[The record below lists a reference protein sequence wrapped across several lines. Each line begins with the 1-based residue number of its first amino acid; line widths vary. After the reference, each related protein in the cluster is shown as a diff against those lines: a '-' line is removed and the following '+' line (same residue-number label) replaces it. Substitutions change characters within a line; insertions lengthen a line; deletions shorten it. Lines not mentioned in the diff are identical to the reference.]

1 MTQVSANAR
10 GKPNHHPSADL
21 SVNTSPSL
29 PPAQLL
35 ITGMLIAAGV
45 SLALATRA
53 PLAVTVLGLIIFGVL
68 HNILEI
74 RYVAGRFAS
83 LLTGRFLILLLSL
96 TSGIALCRLSAQFW
110 PDVARYAEIGIGYL
124 ILLLILTS
132 GIALCR
138 LTAQFWPDVARYA
151 EIGIGY
157 LILLAGCRIG
167 LRGGWLVVAVAV
179 LAVAA
184 IGSFSYPAYH
194 FVVLTHLHN
203 LVPLIFLW
211 DWARRITQPRERLGF
226 RLTQVLWIV
235 ILPLSILLGSVDRW
249 ISAGPGV
256 VARFVGDGSRVIA
269 GAAPPESA
277 TQIGLRFLVMFAFM
291 QTMHYV
297 VWVGF
302 LPRFAP
308 DATAAFDARV
318 PWLAGRRAWLVGLG
332 AGAFLAVL
340 FLSDYFQGR
349 ALYGALATYHAYLE
363 FPVLLALLMAPRQF
377 MTATPLI
384 PATRR

>member
-1 MTQVSANAR
+1 M
-10 GKPNHHPSADL
+10 
-21 SVNTSPSL
+21 
-29 PPAQLL
+29 PPARLL
-35 ITGMLIAAGV
+35 ITGMLVVAGV

-53 PLAVTVLGLIIFGVL
+53 PLTVTVLGLILFGVL

-83 LLTGRFLILLLSL
+83 LLTGRFLILLLIL
-96 TSGIALCRLSAQFW
+96 TTGIALCRLSAQFW
-110 PDVARYAEIGIGYL
+110 PDAARN
-124 ILLLILTS
+124 
-132 GIALCR
+132 
-138 LTAQFWPDVARYA
+138 A

-167 LRGGWLVVAVAV
+167 LRGGWLVVAVVV
-179 LAVAA
+179 LAVASL
-184 IGSFSYPAYH
+184 GSFSYPAYH

-211 DWARRITQPRERLGF
+211 DWARRIPPRARLGF

-269 GAAPPESA
+269 GAAPPEVA

-318 PWLAGRRAWLVGLG
+318 PWLAGRRAWLVGLV
-332 AGAFLAVL
+332 AGGFLAVL

-349 ALYGALATYHAYLE
+349 ALYGALGDLSRVPGIPGPAGAGDVTPA
-363 FPVLLALLMAPRQF
+363 VRSGD
-377 MTATPLI
+377 TAFRTPFI

>member
-1 MTQVSANAR
+1 M
-10 GKPNHHPSADL
+10 
-21 SVNTSPSL
+21 
-29 PPAQLL
+29 
-35 ITGMLIAAGV
+35 
-45 SLALATRA
+45 
-53 PLAVTVLGLIIFGVL
+53 
-68 HNILEI
+68 
-74 RYVAGRFAS
+74 
-83 LLTGRFLILLLSL
+83 
-96 TSGIALCRLSAQFW
+96 
-110 PDVARYAEIGIGYL
+110 
-124 ILLLILTS
+124 
-132 GIALCR
+132 
-138 LTAQFWPDVARYA
+138 
-151 EIGIGY
+151 
-157 LILLAGCRIG
+157 
-167 LRGGWLVVAVAV
+167 
-179 LAVAA
+179 AA

-211 DWARRITQPRERLGF
+211 DWARRIPQPRARLGF

-235 ILPLSILLGSVDRW
+235 ILPLLDLARCGGPLDVGRPGRGGPIRRRRQPGDRRQPRRPT
-249 ISAGPGV
+249 A
-256 VARFVGDGSRVIA
+256 
-269 GAAPPESA
+269 A

-318 PWLAGRRAWLVGLG
+318 PWLPAGGPGWSAW
-332 AGAFLAVL
+332 ARGAFLAVL

-377 MTATPLI
+377 MPAAPLI
-384 PATRR
+384 PADT